1 MQIIRTQQTD
11 GKKTTVYAPDAGLR
25 TDLPLVLT
33 FLPPEDS
40 EPLAQMLAED
50 VVLLAVDEPDWEHA
64 FTPWHAPAVFKKA
77 ADFGGG
83 AVETLSWVTEKLLPE
98 TENGLGL
105 NPAWRGIA
113 GYSLAGLFAAWTA
126 YQNPVF
132 TRIACVSG
140 SLWFDGWAEF
150 VAANTL
156 SSLLERAYFSL
167 GDTEKNSKNP
177 RMARVETDTEATVGN
192 WRRQGVAAFY
202 ETNEGGHFHRVPE
215 RMAKAVRHLTAP

>member
-1 MQIIRTQQTD
+1 MQIIRTQQAD
-11 GKKTTVYAPDAGLR
+11 GKKITVYAPDAGLR
-25 TDLPLVLT
+25 ADLPLVLT

-40 EPLAQMLAED
+40 EPLAQMLTED

-64 FTPWHAPAVFKKA
+64 FTPWRAPAVFKKA

-83 AVETLSWVTEKLLPE
+83 AAATLLWATEKLLPDI
-98 TENGLGL
+98 ENGLGL
-105 NPAWRGIA
+105 NPKWRGIA
-113 GYSLAGLFAAWTA
+113 GYSLAGLFAVWTA
-126 YQNPVF
+126 YQKPVF
-132 TRIACVSG
+132 ARIACVSG

-150 VAANTL
+150 AAGNTL
-156 SSLLERAYFSL
+156 SALPERAYFSL

-192 WRRQGVAAFY
+192 WRKQGVAAFY

-215 RMAKAVRHLTAP
+215 RMAKAVRYLTAR